1 MSSLKTTIYTIGHSN
16 LRLDGF
22 IAMLEE
28 AGVSTVVDVRSQ
40 PYSKYCPYFNKRELD
55 SALTK
60 AGFRYLF
67 QGNMLGGIPDDDS
80 FYDKEGHVLYEKI
93 ASTRAFQ
100 EAAAYVAQ
108 LAKQHPLALMCGEEN
123 PQGCHRHRLLGPA
136 FADMHLE
143 MVHIRKDGILVKDC
157 DLDSEPSIEEEE
169 EEEPRKETRQLSLF
183 ETI

>member
-1 MSSLKTTIYTIGHSN
+1 MTVSENTIYTIGHSN
-16 LRLDGF
+16 LRLDRF
-22 IAMLEE
+22 MDMLKE
-28 AGVSTVVDVRSQ
+28 AGITTVVDVRSQ

-55 SALTK
+55 RALTE

-80 FYDKEGHVLYEKI
+80 FYDEEGHVMYEKV

-108 LAKQHPLALMCGEEN
+108 LAGEQPLTLMCGEEN
-123 PQGCHRHRLLGPA
+123 PGGCHRHRLLGPA
-136 FADMHLE
+136 FAELGLE
-143 MVHIRKDGILVKDC
+143 MIHIRKDGILIKDSE
-157 DLDSEPSIEEEE
+157 LDSEQSIEEEPE
-169 EEEPRKETRQLSLF
+169 EARVETRQLSIF

>member
-1 MSSLKTTIYTIGHSN
+1 MSSPKNTIYTIGHSN

-22 IAMLEE
+22 IAMLGE

-67 QGNMLGGIPDDDS
+67 QGNMLGGIPDDES

-108 LAKQHPLALMCGEEN
+108 LAKEHPLALMCGEEN
-123 PQGCHRHRLLGPA
+123 PQGCHRHRLLGPV
-136 FADMHLE
+136 FADMNLE

-169 EEEPRKETRQLSLF
+169 ETRKETRQLSLF